1 MENFEAVVLFFLAC
15 IGVFGTNSA
24 MGAAAAASPPAIFIL
39 GDSTVD
45 VGTNNFL
52 PGSNARA
59 DFPRN
64 GVDFLYS
71 RPTGRFSNGFNTA
84 DQLAVLMGHN
94 RSPDPFFLLRKKPRG
109 FTKSKFRG
117 VNFASGGSGVFDLTV
132 QTKVSFFKSSDELNN
147 SSSSSPISKKNGVSL
162 SEQIHQLSYVYR
174 KILAVRK
181 QHGTRD
187 LLSKSLFFISI
198 GANDLFVHYHSKSK
212 QPKEKFIASLVQAY
226 EKHLR
231 NLLKL
236 GARKF
241 GIATVAPIGCCP
253 SQRLFNQTLGCLEE
267 LNDLALAFHPR
278 VAQLMY
284 KLSSEYHDMKFSIG
298 NTFLIT
304 INVINHPNR
313 FGFKDGRGACC
324 GQGALNAQT
333 PCTPTANLCPI
344 RDDYLFWDLLH
355 PTQKAAQLA
364 AVTLYSGPPFFV
376 APINFKQLAEA

>member
-1 MENFEAVVLFFLAC
+1 MENFEALVLFCLAC
-15 IGVFGTNSA
+15 IGVFSTNSA
-24 MGAAAAASPPAIFIL
+24 IAAAAASPPAIFIL

-64 GVDFLYS
+64 GVDFPYS
-71 RPTGRFSNGFNTA
+71 RPTGRFSNGFNSA
-84 DQLAVLMGHN
+84 DQLAVLMGHR
-94 RSPDPFFLLRKKPRG
+94 RSPDTFFLLRKEPRG
-109 FTKSKFRG
+109 FTKPKFRG
-117 VNFASGGSGVFDLTV
+117 VNFASGGSGILDLTG
-132 QTKVSFFKSSDELNN
+132 QTPVKGSL
-147 SSSSSPISKKNGVSL
+147 PISRKNVIPL
-162 SEQIHQLSYVYR
+162 SEQIHQLSHVYD
-174 KILAVRK
+174 KIISVRK
-181 QHGTRD
+181 QKGTRD
-187 LLSKSLFFISI
+187 IFSKSLFFISI
-198 GANDLFVHYHSKSK
+198 GGNDLFTHYHSKSK

-253 SQRLFNQTLGCLEE
+253 SQRLFNRTLGCLEE

-278 VAQLMY
+278 VTQLMY

-298 NTFLIT
+298 NAFLMT

-313 FGFKDGRGACC
+313 FGFKDGGGACC
-324 GQGALNAQT
+324 GQGALNAQA
-333 PCTPTANLCPI
+333 PCTPTASLCPI
-344 RDDYLFWDLLH
+344 RDDYLFWDLFH